1 MILAGIRKGKMKECI
16 LIEYDRVRVGDCM
29 SMWSW
34 TIWKLADG
42 KDAAL
47 LVTDDSHTL
56 EQAKVDARLA
66 LGETGWEKDDP
77 FEIVRDG
84 YSESKRLFLALEG
97 LVKEVQALHLKVRKD
112 FGLMK
117 ACAFAS
123 KVIREIKEGSGK

>member
-1 MILAGIRKGKMKECI
+1 MIPAGIGKDKMRECI

-29 SMWSW
+29 SLWSW

-47 LVTDDSHTL
+47 LVTDDSNTL

-77 FEIVRDG
+77 FEIVRGGNSD
-84 YSESKRLFLALEG
+84 
-97 LVKEVQALHLKVRKD
+97 
-112 FGLMK
+112 
-117 ACAFAS
+117 
-123 KVIREIKEGSGK
+123 IKEKGGK